1 MNKELF
7 NLAMERASK
16 EVLSFIS
23 DGYTLVLS
31 VQFPEQETAYIQL
44 RHLRNGNCLKIRV
57 LGDSFEVF
65 VNDKLTKKETC

>member
-1 MNKELF
+1 MSKVLF

-16 EVLSFIS
+16 EVLSFLN

-31 VQFPEQETAYIQL
+31 VQFPEQETAYIKL
-44 RHLRNGNCLKIRV
+44 RHLRNGNRLKIRV